1 MGKSSAG
8 RTLCLYLNVGHR
20 EPMKKVQSATFVAG
34 AGHNPDPE
42 WTYSAS
48 AMSQSAT
55 LEAGTGIEGDR
66 HFTDREQRQYYTVLL
81 MDQETLQELGLEP
94 GIIKE
99 NITSTGIDVASL
111 EPGQQVALG
120 DEVVIQISK
129 PCAPCSRMDEIRP
142 GLQDELDGRRGML
155 ASVVTGGT
163 VNVGDTIR
171 VC

>member
-1 MGKSSAG
+1 
-8 RTLCLYLNVGHR
+8 
-20 EPMKKVQSATFVAG
+20 
-34 AGHNPDPE
+34 
-42 WTYSAS
+42 
-48 AMSQSAT
+48 
-55 LEAGTGIEGDR
+55 
-66 HFTDREQRQYYTVLL
+66 
-81 MDQETLQELGLEP
+81 
-94 GIIKE
+94 
-99 NITSTGIDVASL
+99 L

-163 VNVGDTIR
+163 VNVGDPIR

>member
-1 MGKSSAG
+1 VGESSAG

-34 AGHNPDPE
+34 VGRNPDPE
-42 WTYSAS
+42 WTYSDSSMA
-48 AMSQSAT
+48 QSAT
-55 LEAGTGIEGDR
+55 FVAGVGIEGDR

-94 GIIKE
+94 GVIKE
-99 NITSTGIDVASL
+99 NVTSTGIDVASL

-155 ASVVTGGT
+155 ASIVTGGT